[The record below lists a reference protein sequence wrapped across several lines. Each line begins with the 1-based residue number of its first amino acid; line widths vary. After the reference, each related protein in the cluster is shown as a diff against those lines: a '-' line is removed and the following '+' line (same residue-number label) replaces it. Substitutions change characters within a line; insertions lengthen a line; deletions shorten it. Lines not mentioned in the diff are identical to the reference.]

1 MNLTM
6 WQSIGLTLLLL
17 LAHALLRR
25 IIRKSLL
32 ALAQTKQ
39 VSENRVI
46 YVAHVFHFLQGC
58 ATLLILAGVWGLDFS
73 RLVVLASSFFAV
85 LGVAMVAQWSILSN
99 ITASITIFFA
109 FPYRIGD
116 RIRILDK
123 DDSVTGVITEIG
135 LFYVRVRD
143 DNGDLVTYPANLI
156 LQKPVRRLEG
166 KEPEPLQPE

>member
-1 MNLTM
+1 
-6 WQSIGLTLLLL
+6 
-17 LAHALLRR
+17 
-25 IIRKSLL
+25 
-32 ALAQTKQ
+32 
-39 VSENRVI
+39 
-46 YVAHVFHFLQGC
+46 
-58 ATLLILAGVWGLDFS
+58 
-73 RLVVLASSFFAV
+73 
-85 LGVAMVAQWSILSN
+85 MVDPSN

-109 FPYRIGD
+109 FPYKIGD

-166 KEPEPLQPE
+166 KGTEPLQPE

>member
-1 MNLTM
+1 MAIN
-6 WQSIGLTLLLL
+6 WSDPAAVAGAYPDPAAYSQESAG
-17 LAHALLRR
+17 ARSEQAGEREPGALRGPCVPLPARLR
-25 IIRKSLL
+25 
-32 ALAQTKQ
+32 
-39 VSENRVI
+39 
-46 YVAHVFHFLQGC
+46 YP
-58 ATLLILAGVWGLDFS
+58 AGAGRGVGLDFS

-109 FPYRIGD
+109 FPYKIGD

-156 LQKPVRRLEG
+156 LQKPVRKLEG
-166 KEPEPLQPE
+166 KVAEPLQPE